1 MSENISFLTAQVLLK
16 GYVIIDDKFK
26 KTFLNKFFLNQINKC
41 SLKIQLIFF
50 SCKILAVLKSGDVA

>member
-26 KTFLNKFFLNQINKC
+26 KTFLNKIFLNQINKC

-50 SCKILAVLKSGDVA
+50 HVKFLHSFKIW